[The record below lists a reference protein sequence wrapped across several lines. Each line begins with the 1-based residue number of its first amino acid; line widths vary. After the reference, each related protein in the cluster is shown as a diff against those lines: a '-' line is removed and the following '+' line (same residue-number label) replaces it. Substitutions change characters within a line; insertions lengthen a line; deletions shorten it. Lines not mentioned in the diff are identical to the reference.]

1 MSCQAPGL
9 QMSWA
14 EQPPVWRASQRVP
27 AAAIRATSRIKLSCL
42 LLQWWKMVWLPRKSG
57 AGFSGG
63 WRGFSLDHVSL
74 LAWLLVWLDQQH
86 LLF

>member
-1 MSCQAPGL
+1 VCL
-9 QMSWA
+9 LLRY
-14 EQPPVWRASQRVP
+14 VKRAG
-27 AAAIRATSRIKLSCL
+27 SRCL

-74 LAWLLVWLDQQH
+74 LAWLLACLDQQH
-86 LLF
+86 LQF